1 MGYLDGDALAGGSR
15 MKWKILAVS
24 ALAILASGSFA
35 HPEPPPRS
43 ERAPPSA
50 GPGSGPAPFWATGWK
65 PGYAVPSAWTP
76 RYFHYETRYAAVV
89 ETNELIFETFADGTA
104 SWIARALPQDL
115 LAKPD
120 ECLNWRWS
128 ADTLPSLTERE
139 DTLTGDVF
147 AARVYVFGE
156 FEGGEPFGFNYVWTT
171 QKRQGDY
178 WKSPWSDNKL
188 MALRRGKN
196 ASRAL
201 VAESRSVI
209 ADVSRAYGKT
219 PVRIDGIALMTDAE
233 GSDSIAAARISL
245 PKFGACDL
253 PIS

>member
-1 MGYLDGDALAGGSR
+1 MNNCSECRAAAVSPFLQVGAIARTSRVGYLDGNALAGGNR
-15 MKWKILAVS
+15 MKWRILAVS

-50 GPGSGPAPFWATGWK
+50 GPGTGPAPFWATGWK

-89 ETNELIFETFADGTA
+89 ETDELIFETFADGTA

-139 DTLTGDVF
+139 DTLTGDFRGAGLCVRRIRGRRTVRLQLRLDH
-147 AARVYVFGE
+147 AEDARRLLEKPLV
-156 FEGGEPFGFNYVWTT
+156 
-171 QKRQGDY
+171 RQQ
-178 WKSPWSDNKL
+178 
-188 MALRRGKN
+188 
-196 ASRAL
+196 
-201 VAESRSVI
+201 
-209 ADVSRAYGKT
+209 ADG
-219 PVRIDGIALMTDAE
+219 
-233 GSDSIAAARISL
+233 AAARQERVTGS
-245 PKFGACDL
+245 GR
-253 PIS
+253 